1 MLFTRRFLSLCP
13 ALVGALLVVAQPAR
27 AAETSARFVPI
38 TSLSDTRLAQIEK
51 QFSDTNRANVAK
63 GTFFAY
69 SRALKIDPV
78 TPWPWSPKKDRAVL
92 RDAIRAILTGYAAPE
107 QLQVSGPISK
117 NSESTFRRLDSMLL
131 PVWNEQSRDS
141 FVPSVAST
149 LRETD
154 DSIRLFEGNESNSFG
169 YGSFLII
176 VDMPNREILVLGMQY
191 AE

>member
-1 MLFTRRFLSLCP
+1 MRITRRFLSLCP
-13 ALVGALLVVAQPAR
+13 AVLVALFAIAQPSP
-27 AAETSARFVPI
+27 AAETPASFMPV
-38 TSLSDTRLAQIEK
+38 TKLSDSRLAQIEK
-51 QFSDTNRANVAK
+51 QFSETNRANVAK

-69 SRALKIDPV
+69 SRALRIDPV
-78 TPWPWSPKKDRAVL
+78 TPWPWSAKKDRAVL
-92 RDAIRAILTGYAAPE
+92 RDAIRSILTGYASPE

-117 NSESTFRRLDSMLL
+117 NSESTFRRLDSMLF

-141 FVPSVAST
+141 FVPSVAT
-149 LRETD
+149 LLRDTG